1 MLTGIQR
8 AFDAVMPLELED
20 IPITEASPEEP
31 RPATWPRPPK
41 WAVLVICIC
50 LLAAITAFAIPYFT
64 LSKRVDRQLASG
76 TFRHTFNYYSAR
88 QILSLGDPMPDPELV
103 GALKRSGYSV
113 TPTGKGIILH
123 SNTPVEIQ
131 FANGNISSIVDLDNR
146 RQLGQTEL
154 PAGLVTNMSD
164 EGRVKRVMIR
174 FQDIPPTLVH
184 AVVSAEDKHFFEH
197 SGFDGP
203 RMAKALY
210 VDMKDGRKE
219 QGASTLSMQ
228 LARNL
233 WLNRDK
239 SWKRKV
245 AEVLITMH
253 LERKLNKQQIF
264 EDYCNMV
271 YLGNQ
276 GTFSIH
282 GFAEAARAY
291 FNKDLNK
298 LNLTEAATL
307 AGLIQRPSYF
317 NPFAYPD
324 RALDR
329 RNRVLALMRNNK
341 YITPQQFEEAVHA
354 PLNLS
359 RGTSHLA
366 ESQYFIDIAGN
377 QASQDL
383 EEQRPAG
390 VANVYTTLDPRLQRA
405 AEQAIAD
412 GMQLVDKALARKHA
426 HTQMPQVALIA
437 LDPHTGEVKALC
449 GGRDYATSQLNRIL
463 AKRPPGS
470 VFKPFVY
477 TAALNTA
484 IVGGNQTLTPAS
496 TVADAPTSFAY
507 DDNRRTY
514 TPANFKNQFR
524 GTVTLRQALA
534 HSLNNATVKVGEMV
548 GFENVVALA
557 RQAGMN
563 EDIRPTPAVALGA
576 YQVTPLEIAGAYT
589 IFANDGVRVQ
599 PTFVSAIN
607 DHGGAELYRHNAE
620 TKRVLDPRVAF
631 LMEDML
637 QEVMRSGTA
646 AGARARGFTLPAA
659 GKTGTSHDG
668 WFAGFT
674 SRLLC
679 IVWVGFDDYSEL
691 GLEGARSALPIWTE
705 FMMKAAR
712 YKQYGDV
719 QPFRPPS
726 GVVRVS
732 IDPQTGLLAGSNCPG
747 VASYFIDGTQP
758 VSQCAPRDP
767 DEIEVSFTEDGGATQ
782 RVVSDQSPARLPQLP
797 TRVPSTPTEQPRVVQ
812 PPLLQPSNQQPPV
825 QPAAPPQ
832 PPPVAPPGQRVP
844 PLPQVRWP

>member
-1 MLTGIQR
+1 MQ
-8 AFDAVMPLELED
+8 LELED
-20 IPITEASPEEP
+20 TPTELEDTPTAERAPETPHSTTRLDIPRWVVLAS
-31 RPATWPRPPK
+31 
-41 WAVLVICIC
+41 CIS
-50 LLAAITAFAIPYFT
+50 LLAAITAFAIPYYV

-76 TFRHTFNYYSAR
+76 TFQHTFNYYSAR
-88 QILSLGDPMPDPELV
+88 QILSLGDPMPAAELA

-113 TPTGKGIILH
+113 IETGRSITLH
-123 SNTPVEIQ
+123 SNAPVEIQ
-131 FANGNISSIVDLDNR
+131 FANGNISSIVDLDNL

-154 PAGLVTNMSD
+154 PAELITNMSD
-164 EGRVKRVMIR
+164 EGRVKSVMIR
-174 FQDIPPTLVH
+174 FHDIPPTLIH
-184 AVVSAEDKHFFEH
+184 AVVSVEDKHFFQH

-210 VDMKDGRKE
+210 VDMKDHRKE
-219 QGASTLSMQ
+219 QGASTISMQ

-245 AEVLITMH
+245 AEMLITMH
-253 LERKLNKQQIF
+253 LERRLSKQQIF

-282 GFAEAARAY
+282 GFAQAARAY
-291 FNKDLNK
+291 FNKDLSQ
-298 LNLTEAATL
+298 LNLPEAATL

-329 RNRVLALMRNNK
+329 RNLVLALMRNNK
-341 YITPQQFEEAVHA
+341 YITPEQFKEAVRA
-354 PLNLS
+354 PLNLG
-359 RGTSHLA
+359 RGTSQLA
-366 ESQYFIDIAGN
+366 ESQYFLDIASN
-377 QASQDL
+377 QASQGL
-383 EEQRPAG
+383 EERQPPG
-390 VANVYTTLDPRLQRA
+390 ITSVYTTLDPRLQRA

-412 GMQLVDKALARKHA
+412 GMQLVDKALARRHA
-426 HTQMPQVALIA
+426 HRQRPQVALISI
-437 LDPHTGEVKALC
+437 DPHTGEVKALC

-477 TAALNTA
+477 TAALNTG
-484 IVGGNQTLTPAS
+484 VKGGYQIFTPAS
-496 TVADAPTSFAY
+496 TVVDAPTAFAF

-563 EDIRPTPAVALGA
+563 EDIRATPAVALGA

-589 IFANDGVRVQ
+589 IFANEGVRIQ
-599 PTFVSAIN
+599 PTFVSAIH
-607 DHGGAELYRHNAE
+607 DHEGAELYRRNSE
-620 TKRVLDPRVAF
+620 TRRVLDPRVAF
-631 LMEDML
+631 LMADML

-646 AGARARGFTLPAA
+646 AGVRAHGFTLPAA

-719 QPFRPPS
+719 KPFAPPS

-732 IDPQTGLLAGSNCPG
+732 VDPQTGLLAGPYCTG

-758 VSQCAPRDP
+758 VSQCAPP
-767 DEIEVSFTEDGGATQ
+767 ETQEIEVSFTEDGGAIQRAASDQAPPRGPRVSTEQPLVIPPLLIQPAPPQQSPPAQPQTQ
-782 RVVSDQSPARLPQLP
+782 RPPQLP
-797 TRVPSTPTEQPRVVQ
+797 P
-812 PPLLQPSNQQPPV
+812 
-825 QPAAPPQ
+825 
-832 PPPVAPPGQRVP
+832 
-844 PLPQVRWP
+844 VRWPLQN

>member
-1 MLTGIQR
+1 MQ
-8 AFDAVMPLELED
+8 LELED
-20 IPITEASPEEP
+20 TPPVET
-31 RPATWPRPPK
+31 PPK
-41 WAVLVICIC
+41 EPHSKTLSDLPRWAVLIICVSM
-50 LLAAITAFAIPYFT
+50 LATITAFVIPYFV
-64 LSKRVDRQLASG
+64 LSRRVDRQLASG
-76 TFRHTFNYYSAR
+76 TFQHTLNYYSAPE
-88 QILSLGDPMPDPELV
+88 IVSLGDPMPDAELV

-113 TPTGKGIILH
+113 TATGKGITLH
-123 SNTPVEIQ
+123 SKTPVEIQ

-154 PAGLVTNMSD
+154 PAELVTNMSD
-164 EGRVKRVMIR
+164 EGRAKRVMIR
-174 FQDIPPTLVH
+174 FQDIPPMLIH
-184 AVVSAEDKHFFEH
+184 AIVSVEDKHFFEH

-210 VDMKDGRKE
+210 VDMKDRRKE
-219 QGASTLSMQ
+219 QGASTISMQ

-253 LERKLNKQQIF
+253 LEQKLTKQQIF

-291 FNKDLNK
+291 FNKDLSQ

-317 NPFAYPD
+317 NPFTYPD
-324 RALDR
+324 RSLDR
-329 RNRVLALMRNNK
+329 RNLVLALMRNNK
-341 YITPQQFEEAVHA
+341 YITPAQFEEAVRA
-354 PLNLS
+354 PLSLG
-359 RGTSHLA
+359 RGTSKLA

-383 EEQRPAG
+383 EERQPAG
-390 VANVYTTLDPRLQRA
+390 IASVYTTLDPRLQRA

-412 GMQLVDKALARKHA
+412 GMELVDKALAGR
-426 HTQMPQVALIA
+426 HTRRQRPQVALIA
-437 LDPHTGEVKALC
+437 IDPHTGEVKALC

-484 IVGGNQTLTPAS
+484 VVGGNQIFTPAS
-496 TVADAPTSFAY
+496 MVVDAPTAFAF
-507 DDNRRTY
+507 DDNRQTY

-548 GFENVVALA
+548 GFENVVAIA
-557 RQAGMN
+557 RKAGMN
-563 EDIRPTPAVALGA
+563 EDIRATPAVALGA

-599 PTFVSAIN
+599 PTFVSAIH
-607 DHGGAELYRHNAE
+607 DHDGAELYHHNSA
-620 TKRVLDPRVAF
+620 TRRVLDSRVAF
-631 LMEDML
+631 LMTDML

-646 AGARARGFTLPAA
+646 AGVRARGFTLPAA

-679 IVWVGFDDYSEL
+679 VVWVGFDDYSEL

-719 QPFRPPS
+719 KPFTPPS
-726 GVVRVS
+726 GVVRVGV
-732 IDPQTGLLAGSNCPG
+732 DPQTGLLAGPYCTS

-758 VSQCAPRDP
+758 VSQCAPQEP
-767 DEIEVSFTEDGGATQ
+767 QEIEVSFTEDGGATQ
-782 RVVSDQSPARLPQLP
+782 REVPDQAPPRLP
-797 TRVPSTPTEQPRVVQ
+797 RVPQLQVLQ
-812 PPLLQPSNQQPPV
+812 PPVIQPSVQQPPV
-825 QPAAPPQ
+825 QPPPPQQPQSTQPPAQRPPQ
-832 PPPVAPPGQRVP
+832 PPPV
-844 PLPQVRWP
+844 RWPQHN